1 MAEDRRSISG
11 AQSYREIGEFWD
23 EHDLGEYWE
32 QTGPAEFDV
41 DIRSSAPYYPVETD
55 LATRLRSIAA
65 QRGISAETLLNLWV
79 QEKAAEEAAGK
90 RAT

>member
-1 MAEDRRSISG
+1 MAEDRSSISG

-32 QTGPAEFDV
+32 QTSPAEFDL
-41 DIRSSAPYYPVETD
+41 DIRSSATYYPVETY
-55 LATRLRSIAA
+55 LAARLRSIAA

-79 QEKAAEEAAGK
+79 QEKAAEETTGK

>member
-1 MAEDRRSISG
+1 MAEDRSSISG

-41 DIRSSAPYYPVETD
+41 DIRSSATTTPSRRTWQQD
-55 LATRLRSIAA
+55 
-65 QRGISAETLLNLWV
+65 SA
-79 QEKAAEEAAGK
+79 
-90 RAT
+90 R

>member
-1 MAEDRRSISG
+1 MAEDRSSISG

-41 DIRSSAPYYPVETD
+41 DIRSSATYYPVETD
-55 LATRLRSIAA
+55 LATRLHSIAA
-65 QRGISAETLLNLWV
+65 QRGISAEILLNLWV